1 MERAFPEHSASR
13 VQADE
18 TRWWTAGGIDERP
31 GRRTVTARHH
41 LLEVSPVRG
50 LTPREAAS
58 VTAVERV
65 VLTRPAH
72 VLHP

>member
-1 MERAFPEHSASR
+1 MERAFHEHSASC

-18 TRWWTAGGIDERP
+18 TCWWTACGLGERL

-41 LLEVSPVRG
+41 LVEVSVVRG
-50 LTPREAAS
+50 LTLREAAS